1 MAGTVESYELPGGNS
16 PGQNKRARAFMGM
29 KAQALVR
36 MVCPAQRPA
45 QGEASTRLTLRQN
58 YRTWTA
64 GIRSSAGGS
73 MEMEEMRR
81 DFRWLAE
88 AQSPN
93 LFAS

>member
-45 QGEASTRLTLRQN
+45 QGECKHTSDPSSKLQDVDSRNTI
-58 YRTWTA
+58 
-64 GIRSSAGGS
+64 IRWRINGNGRDAPRFQMAGGS
-73 MEMEEMRR
+73 SIPKSLR
-81 DFRWLAE
+81 
-88 AQSPN
+88 
-93 LFAS
+93 